1 MKKRRTLLKFLLL
14 SPLGRFIGS
23 IITALGLGAY
33 AGSKVYYKTYYYIS
47 REIED
52 KNKIILPLP
61 KLIGTMSVE
70 EALAFR
76 RSIREYTDDPITLEK
91 LSQILWAAYGISEIK
106 WGLRTAPSAGACYP
120 LEIYVIVSLN
130 GVISDNGYIAPGIYH
145 YNVQSHVLGLIKSGD
160 FREELY
166 KAALEQEWV
175 RKAPVNI
182 VITAIYE
189 RTTQRYGERGRIRYV
204 HMDLGHV
211 GQNIYLQAT
220 ALSLGTVAIGAFH
233 DDNVKKIIGLPDY
246 EEPLYIM
253 PLGVPSWKHRLSQEE
268 LKNFYDKYR

>member
-1 MKKRRTLLKFLLL
+1 MEKRRTLLKLLLL
-14 SPLGRFIGS
+14 SPLSRFIGS
-23 IITALGLGAY
+23 VMIALGLGAY
-33 AGSKVYYKTYYYIS
+33 TGAKVYYKTYYVS
-47 REIED
+47 RKIENT
-52 KNKIILPLP
+52 NKIILPFP
-61 KLIGTMSVE
+61 TLIGMMSVE
-70 EALAFR
+70 EALASR
-76 RSIREYTDDPITLEK
+76 RSIREYTGDPVPLEK
-91 LSQILWAAYGISEIK
+91 LSQILWAAYGISEVR

-120 LEIYVIVSLN
+120 LEIYVMVSSN
-130 GVISDNGYIAPGIYH
+130 GVISDDEYIAAGIYH
-145 YNVQSHVLGLIKSGD
+145 YNVQTHALELIRPGD
-160 FREELY
+160 FREDLY

-175 RKAPVNI
+175 RKAPISI

-233 DDNVKKIIGLPDY
+233 DDDVRKIIGLPEY

-253 PLGVPSWKHRLSQEE
+253 PLGVPLWRHRLSQEE
-268 LKNFYDKYR
+268 LKNFYSKHR